1 MAEPPSGTG
10 VSPAQIAKGALRR
23 LAMGKIEPTPENFAR
38 AYAEESGR
46 PAPGVTDRARALL
59 DRVVARATDDPALKE
74 ELTEGLVQGLT
85 DGPCTQ
91 AERALEKLSARPTP
105 WAALCSRLAKGL
117 ERSSPRWTAA
127 RKKESLQRVLD
138 GSRMDAGK
146 LQQRLQGLFQ
156 AWEGDR
162 EEVGSVVDED
172 GDAASPSLE
181 ASESASA
188 PGSAS
193 AGEGERAAGGG
204 WPEAGAALEETVR
217 AALPATDTRAGEL
230 ADALAVL
237 ATRLERDGADAGTV
251 QELGQLCQRARR
263 WLAHRHHVFD
273 ALGQLCAQLGESLV
287 DLAEDESWA
296 RGQCEILQGQLSGGV
311 SSLGVRSASTLLAEA
326 RQRQRQ
332 VRAERDAAR
341 DSLKAFIQTLLHEL
355 GELGEHTDRFE
366 ANVSRHALAIE
377 RANSLEGLAGVV
389 KELIADSQSV
399 RSLVRQTQDRID
411 DEHRKAGELAAK
423 VRELEGELRRLSD
436 EVSTDMLTQVANRRG
451 LAQAFETECARLA
464 RDEGTPLAIGLLD
477 IDNFKRLN
485 DSLGHAAGDIALKT
499 LAAAV
504 RDRLRPVDTVARLG
518 GEEFVVLLPGT
529 PGDEAQQALTRL
541 QRALSASLFM
551 HEDREVFVTFSAGVT
566 QWRRPET
573 LEAALERAD
582 EALYE
587 AKRTGKNRTCIG

>member
-1 MAEPPSGTG
+1 MAESPTGTG
-10 VSPAQIAKGALRR
+10 VSPAQLAKGALRR

-46 PAPGVTDRARALL
+46 PPPGIPERARALL
-59 DRVVARATDDPALKE
+59 DRVVARATDDPASRR
-74 ELTEGLVQGLT
+74 ELTEGLVQGLA
-85 DGPCTQ
+85 DGPWTQ
-91 AERALEKLSARPTP
+91 AERALDKLSARPTP
-105 WAALCSRLAKGL
+105 WAALCTRLAKGL

-146 LQQRLQGLFQ
+146 LQQRLQALFQ

-162 EEVGSVVDED
+162 EE
-172 GDAASPSLE
+172 
-181 ASESASA
+181 
-188 PGSAS
+188 PGSAVQENGGAQAVAPETTEQHAEPAS
-193 AGEGERAAGGG
+193 SGRVEAADGA
-204 WPEAGAALEETVR
+204 WPAVGAALEETVR
-217 AALPATDTRAGEL
+217 AALPASDTRACEL
-230 ADALAVL
+230 ADALAAL
-237 ATRLERDGADAGTV
+237 ATRLERNGADADTV
-251 QELGQLCQRARR
+251 RELDQLCQRARR
-263 WLAHRHHVFD
+263 WLGHRHHVFD
-273 ALGQLCAQLGESLV
+273 ALGLLCGQLGESLV

-296 RGQCEILQGQLSGGV
+296 RGQSEILRGQLSGGV
-311 SSLGVRSASTLLAEA
+311 TSLGVRSASMLLAQA

-332 VRAERDAAR
+332 IRLERDAAR

-366 ANVSRHALAIE
+366 ANVSRHAQAIE
-377 RANSLEGLAGVV
+377 QADSLEGLAGVV

-451 LAQAFETECARLA
+451 LARAFEDECARLA
-464 RDEGTPLAIGLLD
+464 RDEGAPLAIGLLD

-485 DSLGHAAGDIALKT
+485 DSLGHAAGDVALKT

-518 GEEFVVLLPGT
+518 GEEFVVLMPGT
-529 PGDEAQQALTRL
+529 PDDEAQQALTRL

-587 AKRTGKNRTCIG
+587 AKRSGKNRTCIG